1 MFRNLIRWVKVQN
14 PKFHFLEATFAQ
26 APFRLLDIGSG
37 NNSATKTMALFPQC
51 EYYGLDLDRN
61 YNNNPADFQAMKGF
75 YEMDLTLL
83 NYQCLPDE
91 FFDAILMVHVI
102 EHLHNGE
109 EVLKALLP
117 KLKPGGSFYIEYPG
131 EKSTRLPSMKGSL
144 NYYDD
149 VTHVRLYHFKDLL
162 ALLKEKGCTGI
173 AAGLR
178 KSWFYALITP
188 LRIPLRWIR
197 GKAVTGNVFWDL
209 LGFAEYVWVKKS

>member
-1 MFRNLIRWVKVQN
+1 MLRNLIRWVKIQN
-14 PKFHFLEATFAQ
+14 PKFQFLENCFAQ
-26 APFRLLDIGSG
+26 KPFRLLDIGSG
-37 NNSATKTMALFPQC
+37 NNSATKTKALFPYC

-61 YNNNPADFQAMKGF
+61 YNNNPADFEVMAGF

-83 NYQCLPDE
+83 DYQSLPNE

-117 KLKPGGSFYIEYPG
+117 KLKKDGQFYIEYPG

-149 VTHVRLYHFKDLL
+149 KTHVRLYNHQSLASLL
-162 ALLKEKGCTGI
+162 EENGCYKAKSGF
-173 AAGLR
+173 R
-178 KSWFYALITP
+178 RSWFYALITP

-209 LGFAEYVWVKKS
+209 LGFAEFVQVKKS